1 MKLASVTLLS
11 PIPYRGG
18 ATTEFSAIHD
28 SLEYDRAA
36 DVVII
41 GDGGL
46 EVPRERVAHWVR
58 DRKKEPPVVKPRCDL
73 CNPPRVFNN
82 GQALGGH
89 KRQRHGVASTRRVA

>member
-58 DRKKEPPVVKPRCDL
+58 DRKKEPPVVKPACDI
-73 CNPPRVFNN
+73 CGKVFNN
-82 GQALGGH
+82 GQAKGGH
-89 KRQRHGVASTRRVA
+89 MRQKHGVSSTRRVA